1 MNATMSSSIEHASIV
16 DEIQK
21 VLDGNGAISTATKDR
36 LLLIAMKELFKVIE
50 GEGGVNE
57 RLKYLEKYK
66 PHLQV
71 IAWATALIA
80 ASILLSIVTGQV
92 QIVFK

>member
-1 MNATMSSSIEHASIV
+1 
-16 DEIQK
+16 
-21 VLDGNGAISTATKDR
+21 
-36 LLLIAMKELFKVIE
+36 MKELFSVIE
-50 GEGGVNE
+50 GDGGIND

-71 IAWATALIA
+71 IAWATGLIA

>member
-1 MNATMSSSIEHASIV
+1 MNATMTSSIDRHSIV

-21 VLDGNGAISTATKDR
+21 VLDGNGNISSSTKDR
-36 LLLIAMKELFKVIE
+36 LILLAMKELFSVIE
-50 GEGGVNE
+50 GDGGISD

-71 IAWATALIA
+71 IAWATTLIA
-80 ASILLSIVTGQV
+80 ASILLSVVTGQIQV
-92 QIVFK
+92 VFR